1 MIEIKFGMLIAITIQ
16 ASFYKMFILSTIGNH
31 PTAH

>member
-16 ASFYKMFILSTIGNH
+16 SSFYKMFILSTIGNH